1 MTLPHLPGKLAK
13 IGRKNSSR
21 FQIVGIQDHAKTRFI
36 AGFQSSEIKNGR
48 TDVSTNIYIV
58 CKQLHSYMSLRGDFS
73 ANGGPRSRQ
82 LGIDQIGL
90 RYYYSARGKSILWPK
105 GGA

>member
-48 TDVSTNIYIV
+48 TDVMISI
-58 CKQLHSYMSLRGDFS
+58 S
-73 ANGGPRSRQ
+73 AKTTVPT
-82 LGIDQIGL
+82 
-90 RYYYSARGKSILWPK
+90 
-105 GGA
+105 